1 MKEIQIRMP
10 SSARLRLT
18 LELAYWRHGWRL
30 PLAVVSAI
38 LLLIVVIWLPLQFA
52 RLAEANAEFE
62 RDARGAGAGVKGAM
76 PPLASF
82 REVLVMQDATP
93 TQLRV
98 IHQKASELGLQPGQL
113 DMRRQ
118 QDGLGV
124 FSQLQVT
131 MPLKGSYLAVKRFC
145 GDLLEFMPSVSI
157 DQISIKR
164 DDTHPGVVDAQIVL
178 SLWQLPVSKQGDRP

>member
-1 MKEIQIRMP
+1 MMEIRLP
-10 SSARLRLT
+10 SSTRFRLT

-30 PLAVVSAI
+30 PLAVGAAVLMLGVA
-38 LLLIVVIWLPLQFA
+38 IWLPVQFA
-52 RLAEANAEFE
+52 RLAQANAEFE
-62 RDARGAGAGVKGAM
+62 RDAQAAGSGVKGAM

-98 IHQKASELGLQPGQL
+98 IHQKAAELGLQPGQL

-131 MPLKGSYLAVKRFC
+131 MPLKGSYATIKRFC
-145 GDLLEFMPSVSI
+145 GDVLEYMPSVSI

-164 DDTHPGVVDAQIVL
+164 DEAHPGVVDAQIGL
-178 SLWQLPVSKQGDRP
+178 SLWQLPESGSGARR

>member
-1 MKEIQIRMP
+1 MREIRLP
-10 SSARLRLT
+10 SGARFRLMV
-18 LELAYWRHGWRL
+18 ELAYWRHGWRL
-30 PLAVVSAI
+30 PLAAVSV
-38 LLLIVVIWLPLQFA
+38 LLLLGVAAWLPIQFA
-52 RLAEANAEFE
+52 RLADANAEFD
-62 RDARGAGAGVKGAM
+62 RDARGSVSGVKAAM

-118 QDGLGV
+118 QDGQGV

-145 GDLLEFMPSVSI
+145 GDLLEYMPSVSI

-164 DDTHPGVVDAQIVL
+164 DDTRPDVVDAQIAL
-178 SLWQLPVSKQGDRP
+178 SLWQLPESKQGGRP